1 MLHERHKRKSP
12 PEDFGAAVSSSP
24 CPTLLGVAVGRLEL
38 CQDEGCAA
46 AFALIVNLIKG
57 LTDQVQSETA
67 WAHMIERPAR
77 SHLGLI
83 AEISQPE
90 ADTTGI
96 GLQ

>member
-57 LTDQVQSETA
+57 LTNQVQSETA
-67 WAHMIERPAR
+67 WTHVVQRPALD
-77 SHLGLI
+77 HVALI
-83 AEISQPE
+83 AEISQ
-90 ADTTGI
+90 AKAYTTGV